1 MDLHEPVDETD
12 PTFGSY
18 YQQRT
23 NEMIQAGLQPVPV
36 TDALDEWNTRSLQL
50 HKERFPF
57 TDNPMALVFAVLAD
71 LTENQRERLAT
82 THQSEDTGSKPTLSN
97 SYEKH
102 SLSSSVRQGK
112 AWITRAYEDRLPR
125 KGISV

>member
-57 TDNPMALVFAVLAD
+57 TDNLMALVFAVLAD

-82 THQSEDTGSKPTLSN
+82 THQSEDTESNPTLSN
-97 SYEKH
+97 SYEQL
-102 SLSSSVRQGK
+102 SLSRSVLQGQ
-112 AWITRAYEDRLPR
+112 AWTTRAYEDTLP
-125 KGISV
+125 